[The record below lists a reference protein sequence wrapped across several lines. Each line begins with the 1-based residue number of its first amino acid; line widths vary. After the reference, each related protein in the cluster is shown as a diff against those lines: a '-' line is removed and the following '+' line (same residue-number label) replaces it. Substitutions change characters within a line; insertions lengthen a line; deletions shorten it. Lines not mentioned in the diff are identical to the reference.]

1 MFKEK
6 LLKLRKKIKSKK
18 PDFIRYE
25 SWRYKRVKP
34 NWRKPK
40 GIDSKVREKRK
51 GWIKT
56 PDVGYRS
63 PKTVRGLHPSGFEEV
78 IVYRPEDL
86 EKLDPTKHAVRIA
99 HTVGTR
105 KRIAILEKAEEL
117 ELVVLNPTEEVRRG
131 EIEESE
137 EIGI

>member
-1 MFKEK
+1 MLKEK
-6 LLKLRKKIKSKK
+6 LLELRKKIKSKK
-18 PDFIRYE
+18 PDFVRYE

-51 GWIKT
+51 GWIKM

-63 PKTVRGLHPSGFEEV
+63 PKVVRGLHPSGFEEV
-78 IVYRPEDL
+78 LVYRPEDL

-105 KRIAILEKAEEL
+105 KRLAILEKAEEL
-117 ELVVLNPTEEVRRG
+117 ELVVLNPAEEVRRG

>member
-1 MFKEK
+1 MLKEK
-6 LLKLRKKIKSKK
+6 LLELRKKIKSKK
-18 PDFIRYE
+18 PDFVRYE

-51 GWIKT
+51 GWIKM
-56 PDVGYRS
+56 PDIGYRS
-63 PKTVRGLHPSGFEEV
+63 PKVVRGLHPSGFEEV
-78 IVYRPEDL
+78 LVYRPEDL

-105 KRIAILEKAEEL
+105 KRLTILEKAEEL
-117 ELVVLNPTEEVRRG
+117 ELVVLNPAEEVRRG

>member
-1 MFKEK
+1 MLKEK
-6 LLKLRKKIKSKK
+6 LLELRKKIKSKK
-18 PDFIRYE
+18 PDFVRYE

-51 GWIKT
+51 GWIKM
-56 PDVGYRS
+56 PDIGFRS
-63 PKTVRGLHPSGFEEV
+63 PKVVRGLHPSGFEEV
-78 IVYRPEDL
+78 LVYRPEDL

-105 KRIAILEKAEEL
+105 KRLAILEKAEEL

>member
-1 MFKEK
+1 MLKEK
-6 LLKLRKKIKSKK
+6 LLELRKKIKSKK
-18 PDFIRYE
+18 PDFVRYE

-51 GWIKT
+51 GWIKM

-63 PKTVRGLHPSGFEEV
+63 PKVVRGLHPSGFEEV
-78 IVYRPEDL
+78 LVYRPEDL

-105 KRIAILEKAEEL
+105 KRLAILEKAEEL

>member
-1 MFKEK
+1 MLKEK
-6 LLKLRKKIKSKK
+6 LLELRKKIKSKK
-18 PDFIRYE
+18 PGFVRYE

-51 GWIKT
+51 GWIKM
-56 PDVGYRS
+56 PDVSYRS
-63 PKTVRGLHPSGFEEV
+63 PKVVRGLHPSGFEEV
-78 IVYRPEDL
+78 LVYRPEDL

-105 KRIAILEKAEEL
+105 KRLVILEKAEEL

-137 EIGI
+137 EISI

>member
-1 MFKEK
+1 MLKEK
-6 LLKLRKKIKSKK
+6 LLELRKKIKSKK

-40 GIDSKVREKRK
+40 GIDSKVRKKKK
-51 GWIKT
+51 GWIKM
-56 PDVGYRS
+56 PDIGYRS
-63 PKTVRGLHPSGFEEV
+63 PKAVRGLHPSGFEEV

-105 KRIAILEKAEEL
+105 KRLAILEKAEEL
-117 ELVVLNPTEEVRRG
+117 ELVILNPTEEVRRG

-137 EIGI
+137 EIGV

>member
-1 MFKEK
+1 VLKEK
-6 LLKLRKKIKSKK
+6 LLELRKKIKSKK
-18 PDFIRYE
+18 PDFVRYE

-51 GWIKT
+51 GWIKM

-63 PKTVRGLHPSGFEEV
+63 PKVVRGLHPSGFEEV
-78 IVYRPEDL
+78 LVYRPEDL

-105 KRIAILEKAEEL
+105 KRLAILEKAEEL

>member
-1 MFKEK
+1 MNKEK
-6 LLKLRKKIKSKK
+6 LLELKKLLKSKK

-34 NWRKPK
+34 NWRRPR
-40 GIDSKVREKRK
+40 GIDSKVRQKKK
-51 GWIKT
+51 GWIRM

-63 PKTVRGLHPSGFEEV
+63 PKTVRGIHPSGFEEV
-78 IVYRPEDL
+78 IVYRPQDL
-86 EKLDPTKHAVRIA
+86 ENLDPTKHAVRIA
-99 HTVGTR
+99 HSVGTK
-105 KRIAILEKAEEL
+105 KRLAILEKAEEL
-117 ELVVLNPTEEVRRG
+117 ELVVLNPTQEVRRG

>member
-1 MFKEK
+1 MLKEK
-6 LLKLRKKIKSKK
+6 LLELRKKIKSKK
-18 PDFIRYE
+18 PDFVRYE

-51 GWIKT
+51 GWIKM

-63 PKTVRGLHPSGFEEV
+63 PKVVRGLHPSGFEEV
-78 IVYRPEDL
+78 LVYRPEDL

-105 KRIAILEKAEEL
+105 KRLTILEKAEEL

>member
-1 MFKEK
+1 MLKEK
-6 LLKLRKKIKSKK
+6 LLELRKKIKSKK

-51 GWIKT
+51 SWVKM
-56 PDVGYRS
+56 PDIGYRS
-63 PKTVRGLHPSGFEEV
+63 PKIVRGLHPSGFEE
-78 IVYRPEDL
+78 ILVYRPKDL

-105 KRIAILEKAEEL
+105 KRLAILEKAEEL

>member
-1 MFKEK
+1 MLKEK
-6 LLKLRKKIKSKK
+6 PLELRKKIKSKK

-40 GIDSKVREKRK
+40 GIDSKVRKKKK
-51 GWIKT
+51 GWIKM
-56 PDVGYRS
+56 PDIGYRS
-63 PKTVRGLHPSGFEEV
+63 PKAVRGLHPSGFEEV

-86 EKLDPTKHAVRIA
+86 EELDPTKHAVRIA

-105 KRIAILEKAEEL
+105 KRLAILEKAEEL
-117 ELVVLNPTEEVRRG
+117 ELVILNPTEEVRRG

-137 EIGI
+137 EIGV

>member
-1 MFKEK
+1 MLKEK
-6 LLKLRKKIKSKK
+6 LLELRKKIKSKK
-18 PDFIRYE
+18 PDFVRYE

-51 GWIKT
+51 GWIKM
-56 PDVGYRS
+56 PDIGYRS
-63 PKTVRGLHPSGFEEV
+63 PKVVRGLHPSGFEEV
-78 IVYRPEDL
+78 LVYRPEDL

-105 KRIAILEKAEEL
+105 KRLAILEKAEEL

>member
-1 MFKEK
+1 MLKEK
-6 LLKLRKKIKSKK
+6 LLELRKKIKSKK
-18 PDFIRYE
+18 PDFVRYE

-51 GWIKT
+51 GWIKM

-63 PKTVRGLHPSGFEEV
+63 PKVIRGLHPSGFEEV
-78 IVYRPEDL
+78 LVYRPEDL

-105 KRIAILEKAEEL
+105 KRLTILEKAEEL

-137 EIGI
+137 EISI

>member
-1 MFKEK
+1 MLKEK
-6 LLKLRKKIKSKK
+6 LLELRKKIKSKK

-51 GWIKT
+51 GWIKI
-56 PDVGYRS
+56 PDIGYRS
-63 PKTVRGLHPSGFEEV
+63 PKVVRGLHPSGFEEV
-78 IVYRPEDL
+78 LVYRPEDL

-105 KRIAILEKAEEL
+105 KRLAILEKAEEL

>member
-1 MFKEK
+1 MLKEK
-6 LLKLRKKIKSKK
+6 LLELRKKIKSKK
-18 PDFIRYE
+18 PDFVRYE

-51 GWIKT
+51 GWIKM

-63 PKTVRGLHPSGFEEV
+63 PKVVRGLHPSGFEEV
-78 IVYRPEDL
+78 LVYRPEDL

-105 KRIAILEKAEEL
+105 KRLTILEKAEEL
-117 ELVVLNPTEEVRRG
+117 ELVVLNPAEEVRRG

>member
-1 MFKEK
+1 MLKEK
-6 LLKLRKKIKSKK
+6 LLELRKKIKSKK

-40 GIDSKVREKRK
+40 GIDSKVRKKKK
-51 GWIKT
+51 GWIKM
-56 PDVGYRS
+56 PDIGYRS
-63 PKTVRGLHPSGFEEV
+63 PKAVRGLHPSGFEEV

-105 KRIAILEKAEEL
+105 KRLAILEKAEEL
-117 ELVVLNPTEEVRRG
+117 ELVILNPTEEVRRG

-137 EIGI
+137 ETGV

>member
-1 MFKEK
+1 MLKEK
-6 LLKLRKKIKSKK
+6 LLELRKKIKSKK

-51 GWIKT
+51 GWIKM
-56 PDVGYRS
+56 PDIGYRS
-63 PKTVRGLHPSGFEEV
+63 PKVVRGLHPSGFEEV
-78 IVYRPEDL
+78 LVYRPEDL

-105 KRIAILEKAEEL
+105 KRLAILEKAEEL